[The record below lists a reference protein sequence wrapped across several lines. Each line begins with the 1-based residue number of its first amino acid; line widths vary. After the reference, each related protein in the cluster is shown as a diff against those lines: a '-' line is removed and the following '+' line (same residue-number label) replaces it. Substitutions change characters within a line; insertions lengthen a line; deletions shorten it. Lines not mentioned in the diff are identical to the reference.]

1 MRTSNRNPARHVL
14 TELQRYEFALK
25 TFQEANRSIFE
36 NEQKAF
42 QGLAGNPGMVR
53 YLTDYKNEVF
63 ENPADAERSSMDG
76 RQFSNFTYNI
86 LLEFGQYDLE
96 ERFLFARSPVFGK
109 ELIEFWKDLFEVADA
124 VEGVHNL
131 KYQREDE
138 IKEFQG

>member
-1 MRTSNRNPARHVL
+1 VNQS
-14 TELQRYEFALK
+14 F
-25 TFQEANRSIFE
+25 FE

-53 YLTDYKNEVF
+53 YLTDYIHNEIS
-63 ENPADAERSSMDG
+63 ENPTDAEQGSMD
-76 RQFSNFTYNI
+76 RQLSNFTYNI
-86 LLEFGQYDLE
+86 LLEYGQYDLE

-109 ELIEFWKDLFEVADA
+109 ELLEFWKDLFEVADA

-138 IKEFQG
+138 IKEFHG